1 MDSKEMAPGDIER
14 RSFEIITE
22 ELGGRTFPPLEEPVV
37 KRVIHT
43 TADFSYAD
51 SLVFT
56 HDAAHC
62 ALDALR
68 AGATVLTDTNMAL
81 AGISKPALAKL
92 GCKAVC
98 YMADPDVASAARAA
112 GTTRAVASMD
122 KACGIEGPFI
132 VAVGNA
138 PTALLRLAELM
149 DAGKI
154 APALVVG
161 VPVGFVNVVEAK
173 EELLARRVPAIV
185 ARGRKGGSTVA
196 AAIMNALLYRD
207 HAPRR
212 PEVTAPA
219 SAPALRIFA
228 GTTEGRL
235 LCEWASG
242 AGIPARAY
250 AATEYGGELLGEL
263 PGIEVHAG
271 RLDEA
276 DMERELSGA
285 RIVVDAT
292 HPFATLASGNIRAAS
307 LAVGAR
313 CLRLARPVEALPKG
327 VVSVASIA
335 CAARF
340 LSENPG
346 RALLTTGSK
355 ELAPYTRVA
364 DFAERFFVRVLP
376 LPGAITKCIDAGF
389 SPSHVIGM
397 QGPFTRELNEAML
410 RQVGA
415 QWLVTKDSGTVGG
428 TAEKI
433 ASARG
438 VGAHC
443 IVVARPAEG
452 GGALSLREV
461 EDALLREL
469 AR

>member
-1 MDSKEMAPGDIER
+1 M
-14 RSFEIITE
+14 
-22 ELGGRTFPPLEEPVV
+22 
-37 KRVIHT
+37 
-43 TADFSYAD
+43 
-51 SLVFT
+51 
-56 HDAAHC
+56 
-62 ALDALR
+62 
-68 AGATVLTDTNMAL
+68 
-81 AGISKPALAKL
+81 
-92 GCKAVC
+92 
-98 YMADPDVASAARAA
+98 
-112 GTTRAVASMD
+112 
-122 KACGIEGPFI
+122 
-132 VAVGNA
+132 
-138 PTALLRLAELM
+138 
-149 DAGKI
+149 
-154 APALVVG
+154 
-161 VPVGFVNVVEAK
+161 
-173 EELLARRVPAIV
+173 
-185 ARGRKGGSTVA
+185 
-196 AAIMNALLYRD
+196 
-207 HAPRR
+207 
-212 PEVTAPA
+212 TAPA
-219 SAPALRIFA
+219 SAPVLRIFA

-313 CLRLARPVEALPKG
+313 CLRLARPAEALPKG

-397 QGPFTRELNEAML
+397 QGPFTRELNEALVSRFVVLDMPVISDVDLQKLLRRTFPDLTPRWAEQFALLFHDL
-410 RQVGA
+410 RQKCNSGEIS
-415 QWLVTKDSGTVGG
+415 TKTLDLRGLLAALRLIREGIPTGQALKLGIINKAFEPFERQLAADTVW
-428 TAEKI
+428 
-433 ASARG
+433 ARIPQDAGRSQLFG
-438 VGAHC
+438 V
-443 IVVARPAEG
+443 
-452 GGALSLREV
+452 
-461 EDALLREL
+461 
-469 AR
+469 

>member
-1 MDSKEMAPGDIER
+1 M
-14 RSFEIITE
+14 
-22 ELGGRTFPPLEEPVV
+22 
-37 KRVIHT
+37 
-43 TADFSYAD
+43 
-51 SLVFT
+51 
-56 HDAAHC
+56 
-62 ALDALR
+62 
-68 AGATVLTDTNMAL
+68 
-81 AGISKPALAKL
+81 
-92 GCKAVC
+92 
-98 YMADPDVASAARAA
+98 
-112 GTTRAVASMD
+112 
-122 KACGIEGPFI
+122 
-132 VAVGNA
+132 
-138 PTALLRLAELM
+138 
-149 DAGKI
+149 
-154 APALVVG
+154 
-161 VPVGFVNVVEAK
+161 
-173 EELLARRVPAIV
+173 
-185 ARGRKGGSTVA
+185 
-196 AAIMNALLYRD
+196 
-207 HAPRR
+207 
-212 PEVTAPA
+212 
-219 SAPALRIFA
+219 
-228 GTTEGRL
+228 
-235 LCEWASG
+235 
-242 AGIPARAY
+242 
-250 AATEYGGELLGEL
+250 
-263 PGIEVHAG
+263 
-271 RLDEA
+271 
-276 DMERELSGA
+276 
-285 RIVVDAT
+285 
-292 HPFATLASGNIRAAS
+292 
-307 LAVGAR
+307 GAR

-364 DFAERFFVRVLP
+364 DFTERFFVRVLP

>member
-1 MDSKEMAPGDIER
+1 M
-14 RSFEIITE
+14 
-22 ELGGRTFPPLEEPVV
+22 
-37 KRVIHT
+37 
-43 TADFSYAD
+43 
-51 SLVFT
+51 
-56 HDAAHC
+56 
-62 ALDALR
+62 
-68 AGATVLTDTNMAL
+68 
-81 AGISKPALAKL
+81 
-92 GCKAVC
+92 
-98 YMADPDVASAARAA
+98 
-112 GTTRAVASMD
+112 
-122 KACGIEGPFI
+122 
-132 VAVGNA
+132 
-138 PTALLRLAELM
+138 
-149 DAGKI
+149 
-154 APALVVG
+154 
-161 VPVGFVNVVEAK
+161 
-173 EELLARRVPAIV
+173 
-185 ARGRKGGSTVA
+185 
-196 AAIMNALLYRD
+196 
-207 HAPRR
+207 
-212 PEVTAPA
+212 TAPA

-250 AATEYGGELLGEL
+250 AATEYGGELMGEL

-285 RIVVDAT
+285 RIIVDAT

-313 CLRLARPVEALPKG
+313 CLRLARPAEALPKG
-327 VVSVASIA
+327 VVPVSSIA

-346 RALLTTGSK
+346 RALLTTASK

-364 DFAERFFVRVLP
+364 DFAERFFMRVLP

-389 SPSHVIGM
+389 S
-397 QGPFTRELNEAML
+397 ML

-428 TAEKI
+428 TAEKL
-433 ASARG
+433 AAARDA
-438 VGAHC
+438 GARC
-443 IVVARPAEG
+443 IVVTRPAEG

>member
-1 MDSKEMAPGDIER
+1 M
-14 RSFEIITE
+14 
-22 ELGGRTFPPLEEPVV
+22 
-37 KRVIHT
+37 
-43 TADFSYAD
+43 
-51 SLVFT
+51 
-56 HDAAHC
+56 
-62 ALDALR
+62 
-68 AGATVLTDTNMAL
+68 
-81 AGISKPALAKL
+81 
-92 GCKAVC
+92 
-98 YMADPDVASAARAA
+98 
-112 GTTRAVASMD
+112 
-122 KACGIEGPFI
+122 
-132 VAVGNA
+132 
-138 PTALLRLAELM
+138 
-149 DAGKI
+149 
-154 APALVVG
+154 
-161 VPVGFVNVVEAK
+161 
-173 EELLARRVPAIV
+173 
-185 ARGRKGGSTVA
+185 
-196 AAIMNALLYRD
+196 
-207 HAPRR
+207 
-212 PEVTAPA
+212 TAPA
-219 SAPALRIFA
+219 SVPALRIFA

-313 CLRLARPVEALPKG
+313 CLRLARPAEALPKG

-355 ELAPYTRVA
+355 ELAPYTR
-364 DFAERFFVRVLP
+364 
-376 LPGAITKCIDAGF
+376 GAITKCIDAGF

-428 TAEKI
+428 TAEKL
-433 ASARG
+433 AAARDA
-438 VGAHC
+438 GARC

-461 EDALLREL
+461 EDALLREF

>member
-1 MDSKEMAPGDIER
+1 M
-14 RSFEIITE
+14 
-22 ELGGRTFPPLEEPVV
+22 
-37 KRVIHT
+37 
-43 TADFSYAD
+43 
-51 SLVFT
+51 
-56 HDAAHC
+56 
-62 ALDALR
+62 
-68 AGATVLTDTNMAL
+68 
-81 AGISKPALAKL
+81 
-92 GCKAVC
+92 
-98 YMADPDVASAARAA
+98 
-112 GTTRAVASMD
+112 
-122 KACGIEGPFI
+122 
-132 VAVGNA
+132 
-138 PTALLRLAELM
+138 
-149 DAGKI
+149 
-154 APALVVG
+154 
-161 VPVGFVNVVEAK
+161 
-173 EELLARRVPAIV
+173 
-185 ARGRKGGSTVA
+185 
-196 AAIMNALLYRD
+196 
-207 HAPRR
+207 
-212 PEVTAPA
+212 TAPA

-263 PGIEVHAG
+263 LGELPGIEVHAG
-271 RLDEA
+271 RLDDA

-285 RIVVDAT
+285 CIVVDAT

-327 VVSVASIA
+327 VVPVASIA

-364 DFAERFFVRVLP
+364 DFSERFFVRVLP

-428 TAEKI
+428 TAEKL
-433 ASARG
+433 AAARD
-438 VGAHC
+438 VGARC
-443 IVVARPAEG
+443 IVVTRPAEG
-452 GGALSLREV
+452 DGALSLREV
-461 EDALLREL
+461 EDALLREF

>member
-1 MDSKEMAPGDIER
+1 M
-14 RSFEIITE
+14 
-22 ELGGRTFPPLEEPVV
+22 
-37 KRVIHT
+37 
-43 TADFSYAD
+43 
-51 SLVFT
+51 
-56 HDAAHC
+56 
-62 ALDALR
+62 
-68 AGATVLTDTNMAL
+68 
-81 AGISKPALAKL
+81 
-92 GCKAVC
+92 
-98 YMADPDVASAARAA
+98 
-112 GTTRAVASMD
+112 
-122 KACGIEGPFI
+122 
-132 VAVGNA
+132 
-138 PTALLRLAELM
+138 
-149 DAGKI
+149 
-154 APALVVG
+154 
-161 VPVGFVNVVEAK
+161 
-173 EELLARRVPAIV
+173 
-185 ARGRKGGSTVA
+185 
-196 AAIMNALLYRD
+196 
-207 HAPRR
+207 
-212 PEVTAPA
+212 TAPA

-250 AATEYGGELLGEL
+250 AATDYGGELLGEL

-285 RIVVDAT
+285 HIVVDAT
-292 HPFATLASGNIRAAS
+292 HPYATLASGNIRAAS

-313 CLRLARPVEALPKG
+313 CLRLARPAEALPKG

-346 RALLTTGSK
+346 RALLATGSK

-376 LPGAITKCIDAGF
+376 LPGAIAKCIDAGF

-428 TAEKI
+428 TAEKL
-433 ASARG
+433 ASARD
-438 VGAHC
+438 VGARC

-461 EDALLREL
+461 EDALLREF

>member
-1 MDSKEMAPGDIER
+1 M
-14 RSFEIITE
+14 
-22 ELGGRTFPPLEEPVV
+22 
-37 KRVIHT
+37 
-43 TADFSYAD
+43 
-51 SLVFT
+51 
-56 HDAAHC
+56 
-62 ALDALR
+62 
-68 AGATVLTDTNMAL
+68 
-81 AGISKPALAKL
+81 
-92 GCKAVC
+92 
-98 YMADPDVASAARAA
+98 
-112 GTTRAVASMD
+112 
-122 KACGIEGPFI
+122 
-132 VAVGNA
+132 
-138 PTALLRLAELM
+138 
-149 DAGKI
+149 
-154 APALVVG
+154 
-161 VPVGFVNVVEAK
+161 
-173 EELLARRVPAIV
+173 
-185 ARGRKGGSTVA
+185 
-196 AAIMNALLYRD
+196 
-207 HAPRR
+207 
-212 PEVTAPA
+212 TAPA

-235 LCEWASG
+235 LCEWASR

-271 RLDEA
+271 RLDDA

-285 RIVVDAT
+285 CIVVDAT

-327 VVSVASIA
+327 VVPVASIA

-428 TAEKI
+428 TAEKMQRAPWERAASWSPVPPREAGPFRFGKWKMRSYGSSRARRSPRLRALPPARRI
-433 ASARG
+433 ASSKLDPYKP
-438 VGAHC
+438 VIHQ
-443 IVVARPAEG
+443 
-452 GGALSLREV
+452 
-461 EDALLREL
+461 
-469 AR
+469 

>member
-1 MDSKEMAPGDIER
+1 M
-14 RSFEIITE
+14 
-22 ELGGRTFPPLEEPVV
+22 
-37 KRVIHT
+37 
-43 TADFSYAD
+43 
-51 SLVFT
+51 
-56 HDAAHC
+56 
-62 ALDALR
+62 
-68 AGATVLTDTNMAL
+68 
-81 AGISKPALAKL
+81 
-92 GCKAVC
+92 
-98 YMADPDVASAARAA
+98 
-112 GTTRAVASMD
+112 
-122 KACGIEGPFI
+122 
-132 VAVGNA
+132 
-138 PTALLRLAELM
+138 
-149 DAGKI
+149 
-154 APALVVG
+154 
-161 VPVGFVNVVEAK
+161 
-173 EELLARRVPAIV
+173 
-185 ARGRKGGSTVA
+185 
-196 AAIMNALLYRD
+196 
-207 HAPRR
+207 
-212 PEVTAPA
+212 TAPA

-235 LCEWASG
+235 LCEWASR

-271 RLDEA
+271 RLDDA

-285 RIVVDAT
+285 CIVVDAT

-307 LAVGAR
+307 LAVGVR

-327 VVSVASIA
+327 VVPVASIA

-355 ELAPYTRVA
+355 ELAPYTSVA

-428 TAEKI
+428 TAEKL
-433 ASARG
+433 AAARA
-438 VGAHC
+438 VGARC
-443 IVVARPAEG
+443 IVVTRPAESSALCVTG
-452 GGALSLREV
+452 GLLGVLIGYLLAWGLAMFASGSGILGELGASGQITPSFSIATVLLAFAVSVGIGVIFGFYPARRAAKLDPVECLRYQ
-461 EDALLREL
+461 
-469 AR
+469 

>member
-1 MDSKEMAPGDIER
+1 M
-14 RSFEIITE
+14 
-22 ELGGRTFPPLEEPVV
+22 
-37 KRVIHT
+37 
-43 TADFSYAD
+43 
-51 SLVFT
+51 
-56 HDAAHC
+56 
-62 ALDALR
+62 
-68 AGATVLTDTNMAL
+68 
-81 AGISKPALAKL
+81 
-92 GCKAVC
+92 
-98 YMADPDVASAARAA
+98 
-112 GTTRAVASMD
+112 
-122 KACGIEGPFI
+122 
-132 VAVGNA
+132 
-138 PTALLRLAELM
+138 
-149 DAGKI
+149 
-154 APALVVG
+154 
-161 VPVGFVNVVEAK
+161 
-173 EELLARRVPAIV
+173 
-185 ARGRKGGSTVA
+185 
-196 AAIMNALLYRD
+196 
-207 HAPRR
+207 
-212 PEVTAPA
+212 TAPA
-219 SAPALRIFA
+219 SVPALRIFA

-364 DFAERFFVRVLP
+364 DFAKRFFVRVLP

-433 ASARG
+433 ACRARRGSALYRG
-438 VGAHC
+438 HPSRRGKRGPFASGSGRRALTGVRALGARRACAHS
-443 IVVARPAEG
+443 RPR
-452 GGALSLREV
+452 GGAPRASSNRTRPSSAKSSRTTPGTGVSSPSISCGEIV
-461 EDALLREL
+461 SFFA

>member
-1 MDSKEMAPGDIER
+1 M
-14 RSFEIITE
+14 
-22 ELGGRTFPPLEEPVV
+22 
-37 KRVIHT
+37 
-43 TADFSYAD
+43 
-51 SLVFT
+51 
-56 HDAAHC
+56 
-62 ALDALR
+62 
-68 AGATVLTDTNMAL
+68 
-81 AGISKPALAKL
+81 
-92 GCKAVC
+92 
-98 YMADPDVASAARAA
+98 
-112 GTTRAVASMD
+112 
-122 KACGIEGPFI
+122 
-132 VAVGNA
+132 
-138 PTALLRLAELM
+138 
-149 DAGKI
+149 
-154 APALVVG
+154 
-161 VPVGFVNVVEAK
+161 
-173 EELLARRVPAIV
+173 
-185 ARGRKGGSTVA
+185 
-196 AAIMNALLYRD
+196 
-207 HAPRR
+207 
-212 PEVTAPA
+212 TAPA

-313 CLRLARPVEALPKG
+313 CLRLAR
-327 VVSVASIA
+327 
-335 CAARF
+335 
-340 LSENPG
+340 
-346 RALLTTGSK
+346 ALLTTGSK

-433 ASARG
+433 ASARD
-438 VGAHC
+438 VGARC

-461 EDALLREL
+461 EDALLREF